1 MIPKKHSEDKSRT
14 LFQRN
19 HSYSQEK
26 KIQNKGTSLIVQV
39 LKDYIRRKF
48 LNLEVSI

>member
-19 HSYSQEK
+19 HSQEK

>member
-19 HSYSQEK
+19 HSSQEK